1 MEKSESIKELA
12 TALNKV
18 QSTIQAAKK
27 GSENPY
33 FKSKYADL
41 LAVWDACREPLTE
54 NGLSVVQVADTDE
67 QGRGYLETLLIHTS
81 GEWIKGRLPLMSL
94 KADPQSQ
101 GSAITYARRYSLSA
115 IVGLC
120 TEEDDDG
127 EKAMARG
134 QRPEQQPEHWCAEH
148 NTAFFELQPAGG
160 YVKKGK
166 MKSYAHPIQDSDQWC
181 HEHKTEKEPKVDM
194 DWLKESLQ
202 ELEWADV
209 GKYLRE
215 TYGVSGTSVSQMVA
229 RLPHEQLEEF
239 VSEVQKRLDEGSVLQ
254 TPTQTHVP

>member
-18 QSTIQAAKK
+18 QSKLQAAKK

-81 GEWIKGRLPLMSL
+81 GEWVKGRLPLMSL

-127 EKAMARG
+127 EKAMARPAASG
-134 QRPEQQPEHWCAEH
+134 EVRHQAEHWCYEH
-148 NTAFFELQPAGG
+148 NTAFF
-160 YVKKGK
+160 KKGK

-181 HEHKTEKEPKVDM
+181 YEHKTEPKIDM

-202 ELEWADV
+202 ELNWVDV

-215 TYGVSGTSVSQMVA
+215 TYDVSGTSVSQMVA
-229 RLPHEQLEEF
+229 RLTHAQLEEF
-239 VSEVQKRLDEGSVLQ
+239 VSEVQGRLDEGSVLQ
-254 TPTQTHVP
+254 TPTQTPAH